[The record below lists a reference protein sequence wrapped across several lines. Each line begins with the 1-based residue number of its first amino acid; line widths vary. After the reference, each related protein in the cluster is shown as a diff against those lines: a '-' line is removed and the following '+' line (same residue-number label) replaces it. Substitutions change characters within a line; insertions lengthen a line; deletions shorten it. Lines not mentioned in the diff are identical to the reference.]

1 MVSQLR
7 MRGSPQGHGDPSAGE
22 LALPVSSHRAGAD
35 GPPQP
40 VHRVWA
46 RVAPR
51 HEQGRRAPG
60 EAVTTG
66 CAVGAGRHCVPAP
79 ERRPRRR
86 ALTVSWNNVNDAI
99 LAEVTQVLIED
110 PDRFD
115 GVRLI
120 GRRARGGATRR
131 GCVGHCPE
139 SAESI
144 PYASSP
150 GLRSRPFRLGPTCTC
165 DLLTDRPLSLNSR
178 KALVTFG
185 GSR

>member
-1 MVSQLR
+1 VVSQLR

-51 HEQGRRAPG
+51 HEQGRRALG
-60 EAVTTG
+60 EAVPTW
-66 CAVGAGRHCVPAP
+66 CAVGAGKHCVPAP
-79 ERRPRRR
+79 DRRPRRR
-86 ALTVSWNNVNDAI
+86 ALAVSWNTVNDAI

-120 GRRARGGATRR
+120 GATSTWWRHEARLCRTLSPNPPSPYPAHRA
-131 GCVGHCPE
+131 P
-139 SAESI
+139 
-144 PYASSP
+144 
-150 GLRSRPFRLGPTCTC
+150 
-165 DLLTDRPLSLNSR
+165 D
-178 KALVTFG
+178 
-185 GSR
+185 